1 MGIFL
6 YYVYAFVGTCAI
18 DFNDYQNLRPLVVMV
33 EQLLHQIEDTMTM
46 AGSEAYIASLS
57 FYNLAKDA
65 AKRDIPGAKAVYED
79 LRLRF
84 PQANGRKKEED
95 KK

>member
-1 MGIFL
+1 ML
-6 YYVYAFVGTCAI
+6 QSATSQA
-18 DFNDYQNLRPLVVMV
+18 
-33 EQLLHQIEDTMTM
+33 
-46 AGSEAYIASLS
+46 
-57 FYNLAKDA
+57 
-65 AKRDIPGAKAVYED
+65 AKAVYED